1 MSPRDLLAKSGITGE
16 NLGKDSKDLQ
26 HKMKSRGKHTLIEFL
41 SGAKEPR
48 VSQKEKESV
57 TSSSPP
63 VDPDKQ
69 AGVTLPGEE
78 GEIVL

>member
-1 MSPRDLLAKSGITGE
+1 MSPRDLLAKSGITGG
-16 NLGKDSKDLQ
+16 NLGKDSKDQQ
-26 HKMKSRGKHTLIEFL
+26 HKMKYALIEFL